1 MSALESFVY
10 NLQLSDNLKP
20 GFLTEV
26 KFNVLTNFMKALIFA
41 IPAIWLLYKIYTN
54 KYEKSSDFQE
64 YQEKII
70 SQKKF
75 SNYMKL
81 AQALMFVVLGVRL
94 YYMYRPTNS
103 ELSLAILIKY
113 LHKKNVL
120 GDDIYQFLKNFKPHR
135 IGSFI

>member
-1 MSALESFVY
+1 MSTLQSFVY
-10 NLQLSDNLKP
+10 NLQLSQNLKP

-41 IPAIWLLYKIYTN
+41 IPAIWLLYKIYTD
-54 KYEKSSDFQE
+54 KYKKSDNFNE

-75 SNYMKL
+75 SNFMKL
-81 AQALMFVVLGVRL
+81 GQALMFIFLGIRL

-113 LHKKNVL
+113 LHRKNIL
-120 GDDIYQFLKNFKPHR
+120 GDDIYQFLKTFKPHR
-135 IGSFI
+135 IEAFI